1 MNAPVLTLPTEY
13 SEPVYELN
21 RLVTLLYGLPKI
33 GKTTWAAGAENA
45 LFLATEEG
53 QNHVRVKKLAV
64 TDWETFCQ
72 ACKLIAAG
80 NHDYKTIVIDTIDNL
95 HEMCVN
101 HFNRANNLTHENDMG
116 YGKGYALIYREFIG
130 AIRWLSLQPY
140 GLIMISHARQM
151 EVKTPT
157 GVATK
162 YTCSLPDSAKNSIK
176 EGIYKMADLFL
187 FAELEEIYDET
198 GTQIIGYDRVVRTQ
212 PTTLYEAGDRTG
224 RLPET
229 LALDYEIFALYIQGD
244 VVMEKNAEDETSAT
258 VDGPGNPD
266 DPNDPAF
273 DPYNHD

>member
-1 MNAPVLTLPTEY
+1 MSTTLTLPTEY

-21 RLVTLLYGLPKI
+21 RLTTLLYGLPKI
-33 GKTTWAAGAENA
+33 GKTTWAAGAEEA

-80 NHDYKTIVIDTIDNL
+80 DHDYKTIVIDTIDNL
-95 HEMCVN
+95 HEMCVM
-101 HFNRANNLTHENDMG
+101 HFNRLNNLTHENDMG

-162 YTCSLPDSAKNSIK
+162 YTCSLPDSTKNSIK
-176 EGIYKMADLFL
+176 EGIYKMTDLFL

-198 GTQIIGYDRVVRTQ
+198 GTQIIGWDRVVRTQ

-229 LALDYEIFALYIQGD
+229 LPLDYEEFKRYLSGEMLAQTPI
-244 VVMEKNAEDETSAT
+244 DEGS
-258 VDGPGNPD
+258 GESFPGNPD
-266 DPNDPAF
+266 DPSDLAF
-273 DPYNHD
+273 DPFKDE